1 MRIGLF
7 GRGRLATAIAE
18 EAQSVGHEVVWRLGR
33 GEKPAGPVE
42 VTIDASKA
50 EALPEH
56 LAWALENQTPLV
68 IGTTGWTLPDL
79 ESRVAGRIGVLV
91 APNFSL
97 GVALQRRMAF
107 VLARFAALDAQRD
120 LFLEERHHRL
130 KADAPSGTAKA
141 LASALLTGNASKR
154 GASRAPLEGRM
165 PEDQLCVAVTRAG
178 SAFGTHTVGIDAPS
192 ELITLTH
199 EARSRQ
205 AFAGGALAAAVWLQG
220 RKGLFTF
227 DQLAAETLDPL
238 FDLGGFR

>member
-1 MRIGLF
+1 MRVGLF
-7 GRGRLATAIAE
+7 GRGRLASAIAE
-18 EAQSVGHEVVWRLGR
+18 EALSQGHEVAWRLGR
-33 GEKPAGPVE
+33 GETPSGPVD
-42 VTIDASKA
+42 VAIDASKA

-56 LAWALENQTPLV
+56 LAWTLETSTPFV

-79 ESRVAGRIGVLV
+79 ETRIAGRIGVLI

-141 LASALLTGNASKR
+141 LASALLAGNPAKR

-165 PEDQLCVAVTRAG
+165 PDDQLCVAVTRAG

-205 AFAGGALAAAVWLQG
+205 AFAGGALMAAAWVRE